1 MPLICCHCSRARKI
15 RCDSTRPTCHNC
27 TRRGNECEYDA
38 VPKRRGPDKRPGT
51 RQRSCKKRPSEADAS
66 GAVAKKK
73 RKTEG
78 NGDGS
83 VIAFD
88 VRPAI
93 TNNEER
99 GFLSSPSAPPNAGEG
114 SALLLT
120 RSPPQ
125 VLDTSRNE
133 IIYPKVSRP
142 ARLVYCGFNEY
153 LFSASRW
160 NLHPYRPRDSTLW
173 IQPLNTHLSLL
184 HLHTLVFLGGTNYCR
199 PMLPLHLYHR
209 KRPVLLFLS

>member
-1 MPLICCHCSRARKI
+1 MCCHCSRARKI

-51 RQRSCKKRPSEADAS
+51 RQRSCKKRASEAEAS
-66 GAVAKKK
+66 SSVAKKK

-78 NGDGS
+78 NDDGN

-93 TNNEER
+93 TDNEER
-99 GFLSSPSAPPNAGEG
+99 AFLSPPSPPPNAGEG

-120 RSPPQ
+120 RSPPHI
-125 VLDTSRNE
+125 LDTSRTSPPD
-133 IIYPKVSRP
+133 IIYPKVSLS
-142 ARLVYCGFNEY
+142 ARLKYCGFNEY
-153 LFSASRW
+153 LFSGSRW
-160 NLHPYRPRDSTLW
+160 SLHPYRLRDSLW
-173 IQPLNTHLSLL
+173 VLLLADLLSHL
-184 HLHTLVFLGGTNYCR
+184 LHTLVFLGGTTYCQL
-199 PMLPLHLYHR
+199 MLLPHIYR
-209 KRPVLLFLS
+209 KRFVSA